1 MSYYHH
7 EIGKTLLNYLYED
20 VLSYNTKL
28 KKSII
33 YKLML

>member
-7 EIGKTLLNYLYED
+7 EISKTLINYLYED
-20 VLSYNTKL
+20 VLSYNTKQKYL
-28 KKSII
+28 II

>member
-7 EIGKTLLNYLYED
+7 EIGKTLQIYLYED

-28 KKSII
+28 KNRLSIR
-33 YKLML
+33 